1 MTSTTIKVES
11 ETLELF
17 RNNRIQYQA
26 KHKISKLNDDG
37 FVRYLLGQKTQWQT
51 KQNKLIWATF

>member
-17 RNNRIQYQA
+17 RNYRISYQA
-26 KHKISKLNDDG
+26 KNKVTKMNDDA
-37 FVRYLLGQKTQWQT
+37 FVRYLLGKQKQ
-51 KQNKLIWATF
+51 

>member
-17 RNNRIQYQA
+17 RSNRITYQA
-26 KHKISKLNDDG
+26 KHKITKMNDDV
-37 FVRYLLGQKTQWQT
+37 FVRYLLGKQKQ
-51 KQNKLIWATF
+51 

>member
-17 RNNRIQYQA
+17 RNYRIQYQA
-26 KHKISKLNDDG
+26 KHKISKLNDDV
-37 FVRYLLGQKTQWQT
+37 FVRYLLSGKKTQ
-51 KQNKLIWATF
+51 

>member
-17 RNNRIQYQA
+17 RNYRIQYQA

-37 FVRYLLGQKTQWQT
+37 FVRYLLSGKKTQ
-51 KQNKLIWATF
+51 